1 MSFVRTVL
9 AVIAGILL
17 AYGLPWVLERVLVES
32 IAGRNLYTAGDY
44 YMVRNTAGII
54 AARLVMAF
62 FLSVLAGHTAAR
74 VAKDDAVRT
83 VAIAAAAL
91 SMMLVWEFTAGE
103 FAWGTPI
110 WMRVAIVAITGPSM
124 VLGAFARAAAAELR
138 TAELRTSELRTEPE
152 HEPSSQNR
160 EG

>member
-17 AYGLPWVLERVLVES
+17 AYGLPWVLERILVES

-44 YMVRNTAGII
+44 YMVRNTAGPMT
-54 AARLVMAF
+54 ARVVMAF

-74 VAKDDAVRT
+74 IAKEDVVRT
-83 VAIAAAAL
+83 VGISAAAL
-91 SMMLVWEFTAGE
+91 SMVLIWEYTAGE

-124 VLGAFARAAAAELR
+124 VLGAYARAAAAELR
-138 TAELRTSELRTEPE
+138 TSEPE
-152 HEPSSQNR
+152 HEPSTQNR